1 MRHQAMLLW
10 LVIIGA
16 DLQRGSSPSLFCM
29 LSHVNGFTGG
39 VRPGASNDWHAP
51 RRSLNDDLDDVVVL
65 GVREGRGFTRG
76 ATGNQTIGL
85 LLLDTVVHQPP
96 RPVSV
101 DAVVSF
107 EGGNE
112 RDVKPAPLSRANRSP
127 LKNPG
132 TPPRQ
137 TRYCV
142 PQSAP
147 PNWWG
152 N

>member
-51 RRSLNDDLDDVVVL
+51 RRRLNDDLDDAVVL
-65 GVREGRGFTRG
+65 GVGEGWGFTRG

-85 LLLDTVVHQPP
+85 LLLDTVAHRAPK
-96 RPVSV
+96 PVF
-101 DAVVSF
+101 AVVISFF
-107 EGGNE
+107 EGVIDG
-112 RDVKPAPLSRANRSP
+112 VI
-127 LKNPG
+127 NPG
-132 TPPRQ
+132 QFARGHGSPP
-137 TRYCV
+137 
-142 PQSAP
+142 
-147 PNWWG
+147 
-152 N
+152 